1 MTAANGAT
9 VTSSRFGDGSQL
21 NDTAAPHCVVG
32 LAPLLIAMEEL
43 LEGSARLK
51 LRSKLTPRYESTPTM
66 MPP

>member
-9 VTSSRFGDGSQL
+9 VASSPFGDGSQL

-32 LAPLLIAMEEL
+32 LAPLPIAMEEL
-43 LEGSARLK
+43 LERSARPK
-51 LRSKLTPRYESTPTM
+51 RSKLTARYESTPAM